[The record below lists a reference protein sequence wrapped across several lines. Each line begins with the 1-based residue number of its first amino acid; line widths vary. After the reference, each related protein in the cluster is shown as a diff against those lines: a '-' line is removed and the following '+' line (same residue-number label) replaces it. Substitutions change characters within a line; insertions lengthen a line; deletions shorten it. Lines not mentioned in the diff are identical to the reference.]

1 MVSRVAVQTV
11 TYAPAQTLTRGS
23 TTEIMMSS
31 SRIPIPPTR
40 ASSGQ
45 GRPKQGTPK
54 SSSIPRGR
62 RDSSASESEEYSRL
76 RMVRSNSSK
85 KSSMEVNTSTGTPK
99 HPSYSFMPTSRYY
112 AAPPSNAPSPNLSS
126 DTPQQSTSSIPSWK
140 FGRPSLPESR
150 PRNVLRR
157 KAPSIEQYAEKNRAR
172 LQAPRSEKIDIE
184 IPQIEAP
191 DTIEPDFKESVP
203 TRPAP
208 VESAPTRPQYS
219 TPTPS
224 SQTPATEARP
234 STSGSQSR
242 IPREFIGLSTS
253 INTSNLPPPTP
264 NFTGGSSPSTRYTD
278 SPGMWS
284 RGSTPTSL
292 SSYSPGIVHPIH
304 SSRLKQPSP
313 TIFRNQRSRPNLAA
327 LSPFDETKRTGTPT
341 TRLPRRSQTEPLP
354 QLPDSGPGVRETRH
368 QAPSHAEWQ
377 STSTLPSEIKPT
389 SENRNEDV
397 CTPKLEEPSL
407 PDSGAATRLS
417 PSRPSRK
424 GTEPLKLESSPVIWS
439 NLASSRLPTHKRR
452 GSASSNT
459 RSKSPAISS
468 SIVNASTDSLQSR
481 DSTKITALSPPV
493 GQTGSSARPQLRSI
507 TPQAN
512 LLRKTS
518 LSGKETNLSNDTK
531 ELKEPKQQQSTTT
544 APRRLGF
551 FPKKSKTVPE
561 VTQSGLSEGRSRRCP
576 SAGTGHEG
584 YGKYAQRGRRTSIGS
599 NTSRARSTSTS
610 RSIGNNSVSSS
621 HMGHEI
627 DDFLLDRLEPVIISG
642 GGLDGSALTRTQS
655 SQSESYQS
663 VISTTEPQALPPT
676 LVHSPEPITP
686 FSQPTLLDSG
696 KHISPEVKRRRS
708 FRNSKLFGGQK
719 STSNYLSVSQLR
731 PSASRRPSDAS
742 IDSRSGIPYRDT
754 PSSSSPP
761 DSKPSNEPKKKKS
774 EKSGRWNFFQRS
786 NPNLREKKA
795 KDDSGPT
802 PEMPAAVT
810 QVSTSRA
817 VAHYAIL
824 DSEQLDSD
832 SLEDILARVEESPPT
847 EEEIETTTGLGLR
860 TKHGQSI
867 LLPEPPVGLLNRA
880 SERRPSSPKVFFNK
894 EVLPTIS
901 PPKNDRPSRLASVG
915 RIPPVIPSSRSQHKP
930 SLQSFS
936 RPFSIGEGPSLTVTA
951 AAVASNHPPLVEAI
965 PNRFAL
971 CPPSQEEFLS
981 FSPRKGSEVSVSS
994 GSADGG
1000 SLAAVTAVLPSP
1012 GSKLTD
1018 DEIWQEYDDFLDK
1031 VTSPQTPEEGLL
1043 NTPISFSLAT
1053 RASKALQEGL
1063 SGTNNT
1069 SPPVSPLQCPD
1080 IITPQLSDHNSIHLS
1095 RSMVLSALHSSITP
1109 SEPISLGELIST
1121 YAGSKNSSADFTH
1134 TNNPYAS
1141 LGEELQNDAHAAKP
1155 TPKENPPPSTE
1166 KDQTQIDP
1174 MAQANVRSGSLMT
1187 SRWLSFGRVLF
1198 SPAKNHMQPQ
1208 DQARILVI
1216 DGLGNDDWSF
1226 YCALTYPS
1234 AVVYNLTPNVPPQS
1248 TSSNPAAWDPPS
1260 NHRTIHRSD
1269 VKTPFPFPKG
1279 FFTVAVM
1286 RFPAACSEAAYDT
1299 VVSEC
1304 YRVLRPG
1311 GYLEL
1316 SVMDLDMVNMGSRT
1330 RKAVRVLKERIYTT
1344 DPNICLKPASDNI
1357 QTLLGKRGF
1366 ANLNRCMVVVPVA
1379 GTIVQSSDTSSSN
1392 QSVANLPQ
1400 QYSSSNLP
1408 QRSDS
1413 LYNRKH
1419 KRAPSDDVNMSLGDL
1434 LSDPSP
1440 SPSNDESIAKM
1451 VAKVARWWHT
1461 RCYELAVFSDQNK
1474 DIWTDKML
1482 LRECRRRGTGFRL
1495 LIAYAQK
1502 PSEVTRRTAS
1512 V

>member
-11 TYAPAQTLTRGS
+11 TQTQTHPHIRGS
-23 TTEIMMSS
+23 TIGIMMSS
-31 SRIPIPPTR
+31 SRIPIPP
-40 ASSGQ
+40 AGGSSGQ
-45 GRPKQGTPK
+45 GRPKQSTPK
-54 SSSIPRGR
+54 PSSIPRSR

-85 KSSMEVNTSTGTPK
+85 KSSRENITSTGTSK
-99 HPSYSFMPTSRYY
+99 QPSYSFMPTSRYY
-112 AAPPSNAPSPNLSS
+112 AAPPSNAPPPNIPA
-126 DTPQQSTSSIPSWK
+126 DTQQQTTSSISSWK
-140 FGRPSLPESR
+140 FSRPSLPESR

-157 KAPSIEQYAEKNRAR
+157 KAPSIEQYAERNRAR
-172 LQAPRSEKIDIE
+172 LQTSTSEKIEMDLPHIE
-184 IPQIEAP
+184 IQNKV
-191 DTIEPDFKESVP
+191 EPDFRETAP
-203 TRPAP
+203 TRPSPQPVENAP
-208 VESAPTRPQYS
+208 VRPQYS

-224 SQTPATEARP
+224 SQAPPTEATS
-234 STSGSQSR
+234 STSGSQSH
-242 IPREFIGLSTS
+242 IPKEFVGLSTS

-304 SSRLKQPSP
+304 GSRLKQPSP
-313 TIFRNQRSRPNLAA
+313 TIFRNQRSRPNLTA
-327 LSPFDETKRTGTPT
+327 LSSFDETKRTCTPT
-341 TRLPRRSQTEPLP
+341 TRLPRRSQTEPIAQPPGL
-354 QLPDSGPGVRETRH
+354 GVRDTRH
-368 QAPSHAEWQ
+368 QAEWQ
-377 STSTLPSEIKPT
+377 SAGVLPGDIKP
-389 SENRNEDV
+389 SPENRKEDV
-397 CTPKLEEPSL
+397 STPKLEEPPL
-407 PDSGAATRLS
+407 LLDLGATTGLS

-459 RSKSPAISS
+459 RSKSPAIPSA
-468 SIVNASTDSLQSR
+468 IVNASTESLQSR
-481 DSTKITALSPPV
+481 SSSKISAFSPSVGLADSNT
-493 GQTGSSARPQLRSI
+493 RPQLRSI
-507 TPQAN
+507 TPKGN
-512 LLRKTS
+512 HLRKTS
-518 LSGKETNLSNDTK
+518 LSGKEPKVSNNTTEVKD
-531 ELKEPKQQQSTTT
+531 PKQQQPPTTGG
-544 APRRLGF
+544 PRRLGF

-561 VTQSGLSEGRSRRCP
+561 ITQSALSESRSRRGP

-584 YGKYAQRGRRTSIGS
+584 YGKYAQRGRRTSVGS
-599 NTSRARSTSTS
+599 TTSRARSISAS
-610 RSIGNNSVSSS
+610 RSVGNNSVSSS

-627 DDFLLDRLEPVIISG
+627 DDFLLDRLEPVIING

-655 SQSESYQS
+655 GQSENHLS
-663 VISTTEPQALPPT
+663 VISTTESKAPPST
-676 LVHSPEPITP
+676 LVQSPEPISSP
-686 FSQPTLLDSG
+686 LQSSLLDPG
-696 KHISPEVKRRRS
+696 TTLHPEVKHRRS

-719 STSNYLSVSQLR
+719 TTSNYLSVSQLR

-742 IDSRSGIPYRDT
+742 IDSRAELGYHDT
-754 PSSSSPP
+754 PNSSSPP
-761 DSKPSNEPKKKKS
+761 DSKPNKEPKKKKS

-795 KDDSGPT
+795 KDELELT
-802 PEMPAAVT
+802 PGMPAAIT
-810 QVSTSRA
+810 QAPVSRA

-824 DSEQLDSD
+824 DNEQIDSD

-847 EEEIETTTGLGLR
+847 EEEIEATTGLGLR
-860 TKHGQSI
+860 TKHGHSV
-867 LLPEPPVGLLNRA
+867 LLPEPPAGLLNSV

-901 PPKNDRPSRLASVG
+901 PPKSDRPSRLASVG
-915 RIPPVIPSSRSQHKP
+915 RIPPVIPSARNQHKP

-936 RPFSIGEGPSLTVTA
+936 RPFSVGQGPSLTVTA

-971 CPPSQEEFLS
+971 YPPSQEEFLT

-994 GSADGG
+994 ESADGR
-1000 SLAAVTAVLPSP
+1000 SLAAVTAVLPFP

-1031 VTSPQTPEEGLL
+1031 VTSPQTPEDGLL
-1043 NTPISFSLAT
+1043 HTPRSFNLAT

-1063 SGTNNT
+1063 SGMNDT
-1069 SPPVSPLQCPD
+1069 SPPISPLQCPE
-1080 IITPQLSDHNSIHLS
+1080 IITPQIPDHNSIHLS
-1095 RSMVLSALHSSITP
+1095 RSMILSALHSSITP
-1109 SEPISLGELIST
+1109 SEPISLGDLIST
-1121 YAGSKNSSADFTH
+1121 YAGSKSSSTDFTDV
-1134 TNNPYAS
+1134 NNPYAS
-1141 LGEELQNDAHAAKP
+1141 LGEELQNDTNAAKHA
-1155 TPKENPPPSTE
+1155 PKENSPPTTE
-1166 KDQTQIDP
+1166 KDQIQVDP

-1260 NHRTIHRSD
+1260 NHRTIHRSGI
-1269 VKTPFPFPKG
+1269 KTPFPFPKG

-1316 SVMDLDMVNMGSRT
+1316 SVMDLDMVNMGTHT
-1330 RKAVRVLKERIYTT
+1330 RKAVRMLKERIYTT
-1344 DPNICLKPASDNI
+1344 DSSICLKPASDNI
-1357 QTLLGKRGF
+1357 QRLLGKRGF

-1392 QSVANLPQ
+1392 QSVANLPP
-1400 QYSSSNLP
+1400 QYSSSNIP
-1408 QRSDS
+1408 QRADS
-1413 LYNRKH
+1413 LSNKKH
-1419 KRAPSDDVNMSLGDL
+1419 TRAPSDDVNMSLGDL

-1461 RCYELAVFSDQNK
+1461 RCYELAVFNDQNK